1 MKTIGILGGMGPEAT
16 AYFFD
21 LIIRNTAAAR
31 DQDHLPIVVYNCPQV
46 PDRTRAI
53 LEGGESP
60 LARLIQGAGA
70 LRAAGADFGVIPCV
84 TAHYFLTGLAAATPL
99 PFLDLLAETVRR
111 TKAIVPRVKT
121 LGLLATD
128 GTVRSGLVHR
138 AFAPAGIRVITP
150 GPRGQRNIMTAIY
163 GRGGIKAGIAEG
175 RPRELVLAEA
185 KALVRQ
191 GAGAIMAGCTEIP
204 LVLRAEDLPV
214 PLVEPLLIGAR
225 ACILNAGGK
234 LKPQRDIRLKGKA
247 RGRRA
252 TRRLG

>member
-21 LIIRNTAAAR
+21 LIIRNTAAAQ

-60 LARLIQGAGA
+60 LARLVQGEAA

-84 TAHYFLTGLAAATPL
+84 TAHYFLAGLTAAAPL
-99 PFLDLLAETVRR
+99 PFLDLLAETVHR
-111 TKAIVPRVKT
+111 TKSLVPPIKT
-121 LGLLATD
+121 LGLLATS

-138 AFAPAGIRVITP
+138 AFAKTGINVITP

-163 GRGGIKAGIAEG
+163 GRRGIKAGVTEG

-185 KALVRQ
+185 KALIRQ

-204 LVLRAEDLPV
+204 LVLRAQDVPV

-225 ACILNAGGK
+225 ACILKAGGK
-234 LKPQRDIRLKGKA
+234 LKPQRDVRLNPKA
-247 RGRRA
+247 GRPRA

>member
-1 MKTIGILGGMGPEAT
+1 MKTIGVLGGMGPEAT

-31 DQDHLPIVVYNCPQV
+31 DQDHLPVIVYNCPQV

-53 LEGGESP
+53 LQGGESP
-60 LARLIQGAGA
+60 LARLHQGAAA

-99 PFLDLLAETVRR
+99 PFLDLLAETVRQTR
-111 TKAIVPRVKT
+111 ISAPRLKT

-138 AFAPAGIRVITP
+138 AFAPAGINVITP
-150 GPRGQRNIMTAIY
+150 GPRGQRNIMSAIY
-163 GRGGIKAGIAEG
+163 GRNGIKAGVTEG
-175 RPRELVLAEA
+175 RPRDLILAEA
-185 KALVRQ
+185 KGLIRE
-191 GAGAIMAGCTEIP
+191 GARAIMAGCTEIP
-204 LVLRAEDLPV
+204 LVLRPGDLPV

-225 ACILNAGGK
+225 ACIRKAGGK
-234 LKPQRDIRLKGKA
+234 LKPLRNIRPGLKPGYYS
-247 RGRRA
+247 
-252 TRRLG
+252 

>member
-21 LIIRNTAAAR
+21 LIIRHTAAAH
-31 DQDHLPIVVYNCPQV
+31 DQDHLPVVVYNCPQV

-60 LARLIQGAGA
+60 LARLIQGAAA

-99 PFLDLLAETVRR
+99 PFLDLLAETVRQ
-111 TKAIVPRVKT
+111 TKSIVPRIKT

-138 AFAPAGIRVITP
+138 AFARAGFNVITP

-163 GRGGIKAGIAEG
+163 GRRGIKAGVTEG
-175 RPRELVLAEA
+175 RPRHLVLAEA
-185 KALVRQ
+185 KGLVRE

-204 LVLRAEDLPV
+204 LVLRSQDVSV

-225 ACILNAGGK
+225 ACILKAGGK
-234 LKPQRDIRLKGKA
+234 LKPQRSVRPKTKA
-247 RGRRA
+247 GGPLA
-252 TRRLG
+252 TRRLE

>member
-1 MKTIGILGGMGPEAT
+1 MRTIGILGGMGPEAT
-16 AYFFD
+16 AHFFD

-84 TAHYFLTGLAAATPL
+84 TAHYFLSGLAAATPL

-111 TKAIVPRVKT
+111 TKALIPRVKT
-121 LGLLATD
+121 LALLATD

-138 AFAPAGIRVITP
+138 AFAPAGIAVITP

-163 GRGGIKAGIAEG
+163 GRGGIKAGVTEG
-175 RPRELVLAEA
+175 RPRDLVLAEA
-185 KALVRQ
+185 KALIRQ
-191 GAGAIMAGCTEIP
+191 GAGAVMAGCTEIP
-204 LVLRAEDLPV
+204 LVLQAEDLPV
-214 PLVEPLLIGAR
+214 PLIEPLLIGAR
-225 ACILNAGGK
+225 ACILSAGGK
-234 LKPQRDIRLKGKA
+234 LKPQRDVRRTAKVP
-247 RGRRA
+247 GRRA
-252 TRRLG
+252 TRRIG